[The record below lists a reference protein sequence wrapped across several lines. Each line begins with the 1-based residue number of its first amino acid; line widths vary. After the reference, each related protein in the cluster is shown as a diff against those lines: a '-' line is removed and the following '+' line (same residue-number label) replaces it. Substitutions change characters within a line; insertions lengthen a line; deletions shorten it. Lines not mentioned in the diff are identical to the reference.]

1 MQKNSNFGEIRALN
15 NKINLEKKDQKSKA
29 GYVLAFSIFVFSLIL
44 GVGGGLY
51 FNAFGLKTLYVCL
64 TGVICSCSVLV
75 INFVL
80 NAKSKKREKQLKQ
93 TRNNLISQL
102 ADEEKIQILT
112 ELKTENKLAKIR
124 KPKTISVNK
133 INNQEKSF

>member
-29 GYVLAFSIFVFSLIL
+29 GYVLALSIFVFSLIL

-80 NAKSKKREKQLKQ
+80 NAKSKNREKQLKQ

-102 ADEEKIQILT
+102 ADDEKIQILT
-112 ELKTENKLAKIR
+112 ELKTEN
-124 KPKTISVNK
+124 
-133 INNQEKSF
+133 